1 MYWYCIFNLYFI
13 IYIFLKYKILTCVVL
28 LDQGRQLHHSTQS
41 SDIYNIYYTAC
52 NNALNRN
59 VQFKHPAA
67 FVSSIQWKKSNTFK
81 ILTSSKIRTF
91 STVCLGLKITKR
103 GRLRAHL
110 LTYIYRRCY
119 KNAPFKK
126 RKRKK
131 NKFRQIMSF
140 GEHSLSQ
147 LAFSCLYHS
156 SWEAKFVCFLIFVQ
170 LPSWSI
176 ILFLDFMG
184 FVVETYSSQDGR
196 RQVDVHYGRFSP

>member
-1 MYWYCIFNLYFI
+1 MKKKQ
-13 IYIFLKYKILTCVVL
+13 YIQNINIKQNKNVFYSMSRTQNNQAGAS
-28 LDQGRQLHHSTQS
+28 QGT
-41 SDIYNIYYTAC
+41 
-52 NNALNRN
+52 
-59 VQFKHPAA
+59 PAHI
-67 FVSSIQWKKSNTFK
+67 V
-81 ILTSSKIRTF
+81 
-91 STVCLGLKITKR
+91 
-103 GRLRAHL
+103 
-110 LTYIYRRCY
+110 YRRCY